1 MIEAVTFLS
10 PNVEDHLAFER
21 VTFSPSQKGHK
32 ETPGGLFLLL
42 LLAASCLFVTKLLY
56 SNWSC
61 NKPLTNGMNLHTR
74 Q

>member
-42 LLAASCLFVTKLLY
+42 LLAAGCLFVTKLLY